1 MSTTSATSSL
11 ITALGGGSGID
22 MAALASNLAQ
32 AQFAA
37 KIDRLAS
44 QSEALE
50 KKISTASTLKSQ
62 LSQLASALGER
73 VRTGDLAPAPVI
85 NNSAVAQV
93 TRSALTKP
101 SGNYT
106 LEVSALATA
115 QTLTGP
121 PYASASTPVGSGT
134 LTLRF
139 GNATASGFTEDT
151 SHAAVNITIPTGATL
166 ADVASAINT
175 AKADVSAYVTQGANG
190 AQLVLKGAEG
200 AANGFILEA
209 TETVGEEGLAALAWQ
224 PPGGDPAR
232 LLATSGDAQ
241 FLLDGVAMT
250 SPKNQVGEV
259 APGLSLTLTGTN
271 SGNPAKISFS
281 DPAASITSAMQ
292 DLVSAFNEILATL
305 NAAVDPKTGELSR
318 DDGARNLRRQL
329 TGLPG
334 TVVMPLATG
343 GAPSTFAD
351 LGIALQ
357 RDGTFRLDTA
367 RLQATLARDPEGTAA
382 MFTNGL
388 HGIFATV
395 DKLARNASLTTQ
407 GSGALGR
414 SIDLYRT
421 QLSKITL
428 DNTKIAE
435 QQEALRARLAAQFS
449 SADTRIGS
457 SKSTLSFLQAQ
468 VAMWTKDN

>member
-1 MSTTSATSSL
+1 MTTTSATSSL
-11 ITALGGGSGID
+11 VTALGGGSGID

-93 TRSALTKP
+93 TRSTLTKP
-101 SGNYT
+101 SGSYT
-106 LEVSALATA
+106 LEVSALATT

-121 PYASASTPVGSGT
+121 PYAAATTPVGSGT

-139 GNATASGFTEDT
+139 GNTSASGFTEDT

-166 ADVASAINT
+166 ATVASAING
-175 AKADVSAYVTQGANG
+175 AKAGVSAYVTQGANG

-292 DLVSAFNEILATL
+292 DLLSAFNEILGTL

-351 LGIALQ
+351 LGLALQ

-395 DKLARNASLTTQ
+395 DKLARNASLTTE

-414 SIDLYRT
+414 SITLYQT
-421 QLSKITL
+421 QLSRVTN